1 MFVVETV
8 RWTNAENKS
17 GKCYQGVLKAAESFM
32 VRWHY
37 EEAKKSRKRYA
48 STMSGVKGKRGGGG
62 GDVLSLRIAVV
73 V

>member
-1 MFVVETV
+1 M
-8 RWTNAENKS
+8 RWITAANKS

-32 VRWHY
+32 VTWHY

-62 GDVLSLRIAVV
+62 GDVLSLRMAIVI
-73 V
+73 